1 MLVAVASV
9 VVLKLTTVHPA
20 SYVVALVVCY
30 LLFLLLE
37 VLYVLKNKA
46 EKMSPEGNPE

>member
-1 MLVAVASV
+1 MVAVASINQ
-9 VVLKLTTVHPA
+9 LKMTAGHPA
-20 SYVVALVVCY
+20 SYIFAFIVAY

-46 EKMSPEGNPE
+46 EKSPSQEQS